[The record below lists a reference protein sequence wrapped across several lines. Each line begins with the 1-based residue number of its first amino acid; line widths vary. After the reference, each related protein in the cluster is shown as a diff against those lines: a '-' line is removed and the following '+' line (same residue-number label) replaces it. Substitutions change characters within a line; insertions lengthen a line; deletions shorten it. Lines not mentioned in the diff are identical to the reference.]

1 MQGIRERGPRPLA
14 PFDAEVFEG
23 PEKKLEIYLDRSSG
37 SPHGLRSF
45 QTAVWADVIADAQ
58 ATILHRQSNA
68 EFDAYLLSE
77 SSLFVFSHRIVLK
90 TCGTTTL
97 LLVLP
102 KLLRLAEAV
111 GTSIEHLH
119 YGHYRLKFPS
129 SRRTRTRPSTRSTS
143 LERTLG
149 GVVTSH
155 VLGPR
160 TAGAGTCSAGRVAPP
175 PAPLPADGPVDTDDI
190 FEIAMEG
197 WRTTS
202 ARATSRRRTRGS
214 RAPRSASRMTAVS
227 GVGALLPGVT
237 IDDWAFEPCGYSM
250 NGLQGEYYYTVH
262 VTPEDG
268 FSCAAPLAARA
279 RSHVPP
285 PSFCSGAPPLPPLR
299 SYASFET
306 NDPSYRRAH
315 RVQQV
320 VDAFQ
325 PSVLTLT
332 LTTRRAKHEFDGL
345 RLRGYERNM
354 IEVVE
359 VLPGVKV
366 CAINFAK
373 LPPNPPSPDNV
384 TSVAAA
390 AADVAV
396 EKGAAC
402 GWCAAAEPSALP
414 AACGHRWRR
423 RWEGG
428 DRRVGQGRGTE
439 KGRPAGGAPGVG
451 LRGERAKRERA
462 GASTSKRGDAP
473 CRTRY
478 EIPISRVCCG
488 EH

>member
-1 MQGIRERGPRPLA
+1 MAHHVCAR
-14 PFDAEVFEG
+14 
-23 PEKKLEIYLDRSSG
+23 YLQASH
-37 SPHGLRSF
+37 PGL
-45 QTAVWADVIADAQ
+45 
-58 ATILHRQSNA
+58 
-68 EFDAYLLSE
+68 
-77 SSLFVFSHRIVLK
+77 
-90 TCGTTTL
+90 
-97 LLVLP
+97 
-102 KLLRLAEAV
+102 
-111 GTSIEHLH
+111 
-119 YGHYRLKFPS
+119 
-129 SRRTRTRPSTRSTS
+129 
-143 LERTLG
+143 
-149 GVVTSH
+149 
-155 VLGPR
+155 
-160 TAGAGTCSAGRVAPP
+160 AGAA
-175 PAPLPADGPVDTDDI
+175 L
-190 FEIAMEG
+190 
-197 WRTTS
+197 
-202 ARATSRRRTRGS
+202 
-214 RAPRSASRMTAVS
+214 ASRMTAVS

-268 FSCAAPLAARA
+268 F
-279 RSHVPP
+279 
-285 PSFCSGAPPLPPLR
+285 

-354 IEVVE
+354 IELVE

-414 AACGHRWRR
+414 AACGHTLAA
-423 RWEGG
+423 EALGK
-428 DRRVGQGRGTE
+428 V
-439 KGRPAGGAPGVG
+439 AIVA
-451 LRGERAKRERA
+451 
-462 GASTSKRGDAP
+462 
-473 CRTRY
+473 
-478 EIPISRVCCG
+478 
-488 EH
+488 

>member
-1 MQGIRERGPRPLA
+1 MCKAYENEGSLAPLA

-23 PEKKLEIYLDRSSG
+23 AEKKLEIYLDRSSG

-119 YGHYRLKFPS
+119 YGHYRLKFPEQQAYPHQ
-129 SRRTRTRPSTRSTS
+129 TFDQEHEY

-155 VLGPR
+155 VLGPSDGR
-160 TAGAGTCSAGRVAPP
+160 CWYVLSAGRVAPP
-175 PAPLPADGPVDTDDI
+175 PAPPPADGPVDTDDI

-197 WRTTS
+197 MAHHVC
-202 ARATSRRRTRGS
+202 ARYLQASHPGL
-214 RAPRSASRMTAVS
+214 AGAALASRMTAVS

-285 PSFCSGAPPLPPLR
+285 PSFCSGAHPPPLLPLR

-354 IEVVE
+354 IELVE

-414 AACGHRWRR
+414 AACGHTLAA
-423 RWEGG
+423 EALGK
-428 DRRVGQGRGTE
+428 V
-439 KGRPAGGAPGVG
+439 AIVA
-451 LRGERAKRERA
+451 
-462 GASTSKRGDAP
+462 
-473 CRTRY
+473 
-478 EIPISRVCCG
+478 
-488 EH
+488 

>member
-1 MQGIRERGPRPLA
+1 MCKAYENEGSLAPLA

-23 PEKKLEIYLDRSSG
+23 AEKKLEIYLDRSSG

-119 YGHYRLKFPS
+119 YGHYRLKFPEQQAYPHQ
-129 SRRTRTRPSTRSTS
+129 TFDQEHEY

-155 VLGPR
+155 VLGPSDGR
-160 TAGAGTCSAGRVAPP
+160 CWYVLSAGRVAPP
-175 PAPLPADGPVDTDDI
+175 PALPPADGPVDTDDI

-197 WRTTS
+197 MAHHVC
-202 ARATSRRRTRGS
+202 ARYLQASHPGL
-214 RAPRSASRMTAVS
+214 AGAALASRMTAVS

-268 FSCAAPLAARA
+268 F
-279 RSHVPP
+279 
-285 PSFCSGAPPLPPLR
+285 

-354 IEVVE
+354 IELVE

-414 AACGHRWRR
+414 AACGHTLAA
-423 RWEGG
+423 EALGK
-428 DRRVGQGRGTE
+428 V
-439 KGRPAGGAPGVG
+439 AIVA
-451 LRGERAKRERA
+451 
-462 GASTSKRGDAP
+462 
-473 CRTRY
+473 
-478 EIPISRVCCG
+478 
-488 EH
+488 

>member
-1 MQGIRERGPRPLA
+1 MCKAYENEGSLAPLA

-23 PEKKLEIYLDRSSG
+23 AEKKLEIYLDRSSG

-119 YGHYRLKFPS
+119 YGHYRLKFPEQQAYPHQ
-129 SRRTRTRPSTRSTS
+129 TFDQEHEY

-155 VLGPR
+155 VLGPSDGR
-160 TAGAGTCSAGRVAPP
+160 CWYVLSAGRVAPP
-175 PAPLPADGPVDTDDI
+175 PAPPPADGPVDTDDI

-197 WRTTS
+197 MAHHVC
-202 ARATSRRRTRGS
+202 ARYLQASHPGL
-214 RAPRSASRMTAVS
+214 AGAALASRMTAVS

-268 FSCAAPLAARA
+268 FSCAALRP
-279 RSHVPP
+279 SPPP
-285 PSFCSGAPPLPPLR
+285 PSCPPPPRSPSPPSLTCLPSSLSAATRR
-299 SYASFET
+299 SR
-306 NDPSYRRAH
+306 P
-315 RVQQV
+315 
-320 VDAFQ
+320 
-325 PSVLTLT
+325 
-332 LTTRRAKHEFDGL
+332 TTRRTAG
-345 RLRGYERNM
+345 RTASSRWST
-354 IEVVE
+354 
-359 VLPGVKV
+359 
-366 CAINFAK
+366 
-373 LPPNPPSPDNV
+373 PSSPR
-384 TSVAAA
+384 
-390 AADVAV
+390 
-396 EKGAAC
+396 C
-402 GWCAAAEPSALP
+402 
-414 AACGHRWRR
+414 
-423 RWEGG
+423 
-428 DRRVGQGRGTE
+428 
-439 KGRPAGGAPGVG
+439 
-451 LRGERAKRERA
+451 
-462 GASTSKRGDAP
+462 
-473 CRTRY
+473 
-478 EIPISRVCCG
+478 SRSR
-488 EH
+488 

>member
-1 MQGIRERGPRPLA
+1 MCKAYENEGSLAPLA

-23 PEKKLEIYLDRSSG
+23 AEKKLEIYLDRSSG

-119 YGHYRLKFPS
+119 YGHYRLKFPEQQAYPHQ
-129 SRRTRTRPSTRSTS
+129 TFDQEHEY

-155 VLGPR
+155 VLGPSDGR
-160 TAGAGTCSAGRVAPP
+160 CWYVLSAGRVAPP
-175 PAPLPADGPVDTDDI
+175 PADGPVDTDDI

-197 WRTTS
+197 MAHHVC
-202 ARATSRRRTRGS
+202 ARYLQASHPGL
-214 RAPRSASRMTAVS
+214 AGAALASRMTAVS

-285 PSFCSGAPPLPPLR
+285 PSFRSGAHPSSSLSAATRR
-299 SYASFET
+299 SR
-306 NDPSYRRAH
+306 P
-315 RVQQV
+315 
-320 VDAFQ
+320 
-325 PSVLTLT
+325 
-332 LTTRRAKHEFDGL
+332 TTRRTAG
-345 RLRGYERNM
+345 RTASSRWST
-354 IEVVE
+354 
-359 VLPGVKV
+359 
-366 CAINFAK
+366 
-373 LPPNPPSPDNV
+373 PSSPR
-384 TSVAAA
+384 
-390 AADVAV
+390 
-396 EKGAAC
+396 C
-402 GWCAAAEPSALP
+402 
-414 AACGHRWRR
+414 
-423 RWEGG
+423 
-428 DRRVGQGRGTE
+428 
-439 KGRPAGGAPGVG
+439 
-451 LRGERAKRERA
+451 
-462 GASTSKRGDAP
+462 
-473 CRTRY
+473 
-478 EIPISRVCCG
+478 SRSR
-488 EH
+488 